1 MEHAC
6 GLSYLSEVVVN
17 AEVRSP
23 DWSPSAAKAVLSAFE
38 STDES
43 HGGQLAASVVIN
55 VPDPKITSPTTR
67 NAVMFVRGNHRKSD

>member
-1 MEHAC
+1 MEHVC

-55 VPDPKITSPTTR
+55 AMFRIRKLLLLLH
-67 NAVMFVRGNHRKSD
+67 VMR